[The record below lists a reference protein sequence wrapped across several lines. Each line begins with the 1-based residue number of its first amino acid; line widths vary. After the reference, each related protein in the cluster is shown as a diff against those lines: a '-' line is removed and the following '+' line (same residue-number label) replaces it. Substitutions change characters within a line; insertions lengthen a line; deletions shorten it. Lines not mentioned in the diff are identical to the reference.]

1 MKSRIEATHPCI
13 VLTTGDLVLSLTK
26 AVAGL
31 ARFRPTSSLS
41 VTSRSTRKISLA
53 QAVRQGDGCAG

>member
-31 ARFRPTSSLS
+31 ARFRPTSGLS
-41 VTSRSTRKISLA
+41 VTNRSTQKISLA
-53 QAVRQGDGCAG
+53 QAVRQGGGSAG